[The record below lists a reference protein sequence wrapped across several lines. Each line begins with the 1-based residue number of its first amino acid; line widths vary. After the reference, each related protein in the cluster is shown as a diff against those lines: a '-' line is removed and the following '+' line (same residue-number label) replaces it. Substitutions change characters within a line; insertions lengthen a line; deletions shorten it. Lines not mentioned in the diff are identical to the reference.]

1 MDAGH
6 SHITVVLDCSGSMQ
20 AIGADAIR
28 GFNQFLRDQQA
39 LLSGDHLAACPKTN
53 GHPTAVRLR
62 RTHRKTPHPRW
73 WILIVVTKKNNRR
86 GSEPLLELSKARN
99 WMENPG
105 GPRVAVTDPLLGA
118 DIQVGPGPAAA
129 G

>member
-20 AIGADAIR
+20 AIGTDAIR

-53 GHPTAVRLR
+53 GHPRAVRLR

-73 WILIVVTKKNNRR
+73 GILIVVTGKNNRR
-86 GSEPLLELSKARN
+86 CSKAH
-99 WMENPG
+99 
-105 GPRVAVTDPLLGA
+105 GA
-118 DIQVGPGPAAA
+118 TGSPAA
-129 G
+129 

>member
-20 AIGADAIR
+20 AIGTDAIR

-53 GHPTAVRLR
+53 GHPPAVRLR

-73 WILIVVTKKNNRR
+73 GILIVVTGKNNRR
-86 GSEPLLELSKARN
+86 CSKAH
-99 WMENPG
+99 
-105 GPRVAVTDPLLGA
+105 GA
-118 DIQVGPGPAAA
+118 TGSPAA
-129 G
+129 